1 MIIKLINN
9 NQKKINIVFDKNLN
23 NKFKLLTIN
32 ELEIKEFT
40 SFFIE
45 SFIENNTTIIIDEL
59 KINDKIKFN
68 KIKIMNVI
76 YMFMLNII
84 DINSFIKEM
93 SLIILEDL
101 ISNNI
106 LNYDNIEARFLND
119 ENRLINDKILHS
131 EESSRFLIKVKNEE
145 IETDFVKILN
155 NDDLVNIS
163 FFSEYIKDLCFYD
176 DEKVN
181 IEIYKNNNTIIKNIS
196 ILNFFYDELNKCYF
210 ISGKNG

>member
-196 ILNFFYDELNKCYF
+196 ILNFL
-210 ISGKNG
+210 